1 MILISESTHPANDIV
16 NGIVK
21 VVVNMRH
28 GHFFWERLEN
38 ELNLRSE
45 ALAG

>member
-1 MILISESTHPANDIV
+1 LVSESTHPANGIV

-21 VVVNMRH
+21 VIGTMGH
-28 GHFFWERLEN
+28 GHFFRERLAN
-38 ELNLRSE
+38 ELNLLSE